1 MKNEF
6 DDHDARLRAAL
17 RDGDPAAGESLAPAE
32 VRALRRAML
41 NAAEDGPRRAWLP
54 AAALTAAAAGIA
66 AALVLSLVQV
76 RTNEEAP
83 PRVATRPAAPR
94 AAVASAPP
102 LAAAAEPTLAA
113 SEAPELAPPAQS
125 ARVNTPAT
133 APRPEPPLPPAPA
146 PVLPTQP
153 VLADAA
159 PEPRPLQIQFATP
172 GGTRIIWML
181 AEESES

>member
-6 DDHDARLRAAL
+6 DDDRDARLRAL
-17 RDGDPAAGESLAPAE
+17 FRDGDPSTGDGLAPAE

-66 AALVLSLVQV
+66 AAIVLSP
-76 RTNEEAP
+76 AP
-83 PRVATRPAAPR
+83 PRVATPSPAPPASAAPAPPSRVSAEPAAP
-94 AAVASAPP
+94 
-102 LAAAAEPTLAA
+102 
-113 SEAPELAPPAQS
+113 EAPAPARS
-125 ARVNTPAT
+125 ARTTRGAVQAQ
-133 APRPEPPLPPAPA
+133 APSPEPPPLLDEPLSF
-146 PVLPTQP
+146 LPTQP

-159 PEPRPLQIQFATP
+159 PEPRPLHIEFATP

-181 AEESES
+181 AAESES

>member
-17 RDGDPAAGESLAPAE
+17 RDGDPAAGESLVPEE

-41 NAAEDGPRRAWLP
+41 NAAEDAPRRAWLP
-54 AAALTAAAAGIA
+54 AAALTAVAAGIA
-66 AALVLSLVQV
+66 AAIVLYP
-76 RTNEEAP
+76 AP
-83 PRVATRPAAPR
+83 PRVATRPAAPP
-94 AAVASAPP
+94 AIVAPAPP
-102 LAAAAEPTLAA
+102 PRVSA
-113 SEAPELAPPAQS
+113 ELAVPEPPAADRPARTARGE
-125 ARVNTPAT
+125 ARVPA
-133 APRPEPPLPPAPA
+133 PQPEPPLPPAPE
-146 PVLPTQP
+146 PPILPTQP
-153 VLADAA
+153 VLADAV